1 LTKAVNPTFR
11 RPKGLLIDLDGTVLP
26 KSNQPSNAVKAAI
39 TAASKINP
47 GCHRLRAGSGR
58 CLPLRPT
65 VWSNDIADCRQWG
78 NFD

>member
-39 TAASKINP
+39 AAASKIIP
-47 GCHRLRAGSGR
+47 VAIASGR

-65 VWSNDIADCRQWG
+65 VWSNDIAGCRQWG
-78 NFD
+78 IFD